1 MEPLSVTAKPKVAKL
16 MKTASVNAKALFS
29 CSHYCRDVVWI
40 ACSGNAQQ
48 IR

>member
-1 MEPLSVTAKPKVAKL
+1 MEPLSVAAKPKVAML
-16 MKTASVNAKALFS
+16 MKTASADAKALFS
-29 CSHYCRDVVWI
+29 CSHYCCGIVWI